1 MIQKNSMAKIKIII
15 ADDHTLFI
23 NGLKLLLK
31 EDPWIEV
38 IDVANDGKELLDI
51 LQKTIPDL
59 ILLDINMP
67 VLNGLDTARYIK
79 QTHSAIKL
87 IILSTYNED
96 HLVDKAKQVGVN
108 GYLLK
113 NSSKEDLLQTI
124 RLVMNNQSAFPYLEP
139 KKENIFD
146 KEDSFLKQFN
156 LTKRETE
163 IILLLKN
170 NLTNQQIA
178 DQLFLSI
185 YTVETHRKNIMQ
197 KLGLKTPVAL
207 MKFIIEK
214 NL

>member
-1 MIQKNSMAKIKIII
+1 MQHKMDTIKIII

-23 NGLKLLLK
+23 SGLQLLLN
-31 EDPWIEV
+31 DQDWIEV
-38 IDVANDGKELLDI
+38 IDIANDGKELLDM
-51 LQKTIPDL
+51 LPKAHPDL

-79 QTHSAIKL
+79 QTYPFIKL
-87 IILSTYNED
+87 IMLSTYNEE
-96 HLVDKAKQVGVN
+96 HLIDKAKQTGVN

-113 NSSKEDLLQTI
+113 NSSKDELLQTI
-124 RLVMNNQSAFPYLEP
+124 SMVMNNQTSFPYLQP
-139 KKENIFD
+139 KEENIFD
-146 KEDSFLKQFN
+146 KQDNFLKQFN

-170 NLTNQQIA
+170 NFTNQQIA
-178 DQLFLSI
+178 DKLFLSI

-197 KLGLKTPVAL
+197 KLGLKSPAAL
-207 MKFIIEK
+207 MKFIIEN

>member
-1 MIQKNSMAKIKIII
+1 MAKIKIII

-31 EDPWIEV
+31 EEPWIEV

-51 LQKTIPDL
+51 LTKTTPDL

-67 VLNGLDTARYIK
+67 VLNGLDAARYIK
-79 QTHSAIKL
+79 QTHSSIKL

-146 KEDSFLKQFN
+146 KEDNFLKQFN
-156 LTKRETE
+156 LTKREME
-163 IILLLKN
+163 IIQLLKKDQ
-170 NLTNQQIA
+170 TNQQVA

-197 KLGLKTPVAL
+197 KLGLKTPTAL
-207 MKFIIEK
+207 IKFIIEK

>member
-1 MIQKNSMAKIKIII
+1 MTKIKVII
-15 ADDHTLFI
+15 ADDHNLFI
-23 NGLKLLLK
+23 NGLNLLLK
-31 EDPWIEV
+31 EEPWIEV
-38 IDVANDGKELLDI
+38 IDIANDGKELLTI
-51 LQKTIPDL
+51 LTKTIPDL

-67 VLNGLDTARYIK
+67 VLNGLDAAKYIK
-79 QTHSAIKL
+79 QTHSSVKL

-96 HLVDKAKQVGVN
+96 HLVDKAKQAGVN

-139 KKENIFD
+139 KKENTFD
-146 KEDSFLKQFN
+146 KEDGFLKQFN
-156 LTKRETE
+156 LTKREME
-163 IILLLKN
+163 IIQLLKKGQ
-170 NLTNQQIA
+170 TNQQVA

-197 KLGLKTPVAL
+197 KLGLKTPSAL
-207 MKFIIEK
+207 VKFIIEK

>member
-1 MIQKNSMAKIKIII
+1 MNKIKIII

-31 EDPWIEV
+31 EEPWIEV

-51 LQKTIPDL
+51 LTRTIPDL

-108 GYLLK
+108 GY
-113 NSSKEDLLQTI
+113 
-124 RLVMNNQSAFPYLEP
+124 
-139 KKENIFD
+139 
-146 KEDSFLKQFN
+146 
-156 LTKRETE
+156 
-163 IILLLKN
+163 
-170 NLTNQQIA
+170 
-178 DQLFLSI
+178 
-185 YTVETHRKNIMQ
+185 
-197 KLGLKTPVAL
+197 
-207 MKFIIEK
+207 
-214 NL
+214 

>member
-1 MIQKNSMAKIKIII
+1 
-15 ADDHTLFI
+15 
-23 NGLKLLLK
+23 
-31 EDPWIEV
+31 
-38 IDVANDGKELLDI
+38 
-51 LQKTIPDL
+51 
-59 ILLDINMP
+59 MP
-67 VLNGLDTARYIK
+67 VLNGLDAARYIK
-79 QTHSAIKL
+79 QTHSSIKL

-96 HLVDKAKQVGVN
+96 HLVDKAKQVGIN

-124 RLVMNNQSAFPYLEP
+124 RLVINNQSAFPYLEP

-146 KEDSFLKQFN
+146 KEDTFLKQFN

>member
-1 MIQKNSMAKIKIII
+1 MNKIKIII
-15 ADDHTLFI
+15 ADDHSLFI

-31 EDPWIEV
+31 EEPWLEV
-38 IDVANDGKELLDI
+38 TDVANDGKELLDI
-51 LQKTIPDL
+51 LTKTIPDL

-79 QTHSAIKL
+79 QSHSAIKI
-87 IILSTYNED
+87 IILSTYSED
-96 HLVDKAKQVGVN
+96 HLVEKAKQAGVN

-139 KKENIFD
+139 KKENVFD
-146 KEDSFLKQFN
+146 KEDNFLKQFN
-156 LTKRETE
+156 LTRREME
-163 IILLLKN
+163 IIQLLKKDH
-170 NLTNQQIA
+170 TNQQVA

-197 KLGLKTPVAL
+197 KLGLKSPSAL
-207 MKFIIEK
+207 VKFIIEK

>member
-1 MIQKNSMAKIKIII
+1 MNKIKIII

-23 NGLKLLLK
+23 NGLILLLK
-31 EDPWIEV
+31 EEPWIEV
-38 IDVANDGKELLDI
+38 IDVANDGKELLGI
-51 LQKTIPDL
+51 LTKTIPDL

-79 QTHSAIKL
+79 QTHSFIKI

-96 HLVDKAKQVGVN
+96 HLVEKAKQAGVN

-113 NSSKEDLLQTI
+113 NTSKEDLLQTI
-124 RLVMNNQSAFPYLEP
+124 KLVMNNQSAFPYLEP
-139 KKENIFD
+139 KKENNFD

-156 LTKRETE
+156 LTKREME
-163 IILLLKN
+163 IIQLLKKDQ
-170 NLTNQQIA
+170 TNQQIA

-197 KLGLKTPVAL
+197 KLGLKSPSAL
-207 MKFIIEK
+207 VKFIIEK

>member
-1 MIQKNSMAKIKIII
+1 MAKIKIII

>member
-1 MIQKNSMAKIKIII
+1 MNKINIII

-31 EDPWIEV
+31 EEPWIEV

-51 LQKTIPDL
+51 LTKTIPDL

-67 VLNGLDTARYIK
+67 VLNGLDAARYIK
-79 QTHSAIKL
+79 QTHSSVKL

-96 HLVDKAKQVGVN
+96 HLIDKAKQAGVN

-124 RLVMNNQSAFPYLEP
+124 RLVINNQSAFPYLEP
-139 KKENIFD
+139 KKENVFD

-156 LTKRETE
+156 LTKREAE
-163 IILLLKN
+163 IIILLKN

-197 KLGLKTPVAL
+197 KLGLKTPGAL
-207 MKFIIEK
+207 MKFIIEN

>member
-1 MIQKNSMAKIKIII
+1 MTKIKIII

-31 EDPWIEV
+31 EEPWIEV
-38 IDVANDGKELLDI
+38 IDVANDGRELLDI
-51 LQKTIPDL
+51 LTKTTPDL

-67 VLNGLDTARYIK
+67 AMNGLDAARYIK
-79 QTHSAIKL
+79 QTHSSIKL

-96 HLVDKAKQVGVN
+96 HLVDKAKQVGIN

-113 NSSKEDLLQTI
+113 NSSKEDILQTI
-124 RLVMNNQSAFPYLEP
+124 RLVINNQSAFPYLEP

-146 KEDSFLKQFN
+146 KEDTFLKQFN